1 MIQRMSVFSKE
12 ESYRNIILLL
22 VLALS
27 FSKSIPNIILGVAL
41 LFYAVLL
48 YQKEIVFPKKH
59 YFYPFGLLFLYL
71 LVKSIFSSSIGNEVN
86 IFSRFL
92 IVIALPIVFIPVP
105 RNKIIWVFITSVFI
119 ATIIALINTS
129 VYYLKDKTLPFSNGE
144 DVNRILIIE
153 RPYMGFMCLVA
164 LILCLYMVKEFPKF
178 KKGLLVLGL
187 FFGIF
192 IFFIAARLS
201 LITLIGVA
209 LIYLLFYSG
218 LSAIKKAIIITVCF
232 LALFTALLSYKN
244 LSNRFFVAD
253 SFQTMKDYEPRVVIW
268 SCASEIIRS
277 SDFNLIFGSKS
288 FNWMQEQYVECYADS
303 ITNESKKAW
312 FLAKKYNSHNQFIDF
327 FLVGG
332 FLGLGLFLFFIF
344 SMMKNAIGNFYFF
357 SIVVSLTL
365 FFLMENVLNRQF
377 GCYLTAIV
385 FSITAKYRDE
395 KN

>member
-1 MIQRMSVFSKE
+1 MSIFSKK
-12 ESYRNIILLL
+12 ESYSNIILLL
-22 VLALS
+22 LLALS

-48 YQKEIVFPKKH
+48 YKKEVVFPKKH
-59 YFYPFGLLFLYL
+59 YFYPFGLLLLYL
-71 LVKSIFSSSIGNEVN
+71 LIKAVFQSSIGNEVN
-86 IFSRFL
+86 VFSRFL
-92 IVIALPIVFIPVP
+92 MVIVLPIVFIPVQ
-105 RNKIIWVFITSVFI
+105 RNKIIWGFIASVFI
-119 ATIIALINTS
+119 AVSIALIHTFI
-129 VYYLKDKTLPFSNGE
+129 YYLHNKTLPFSTGE
-144 DVNRILIIE
+144 DVNRVLIIE
-153 RPYMGFMCLVA
+153 RPYMGFICLVA
-164 LILCLYMVKEFPKF
+164 LILCLFMAKEYPKF
-178 KKGLLVLGL
+178 KKALLALGL

-218 LSAIKKAIIITVCF
+218 LSAVKKAIIITVCF
-232 LALFTALLSYKN
+232 MAVFTALLSYKN

-253 SFQTMKDYEPRVVIW
+253 SFQTMQDYEPRVVIW

-288 FNWMQEQYVECYADS
+288 FNWMQEQYVQCYADS
-303 ITNESKKAW
+303 IANESKKAW
-312 FLAKKYNSHNQFIDF
+312 FLAIKYNSHNQFIDF
-327 FLVGG
+327 FLIGG
-332 FLGLGLFLFFIF
+332 FLGLGLFLFFVF
-344 SMMKNAIGNFYFF
+344 SMMKNAKGNFYFF

-365 FFLMENVLNRQF
+365 FFLMENVLHRQF

>member
-1 MIQRMSVFSKE
+1 MSIFLKK
-12 ESYRNIILLL
+12 ESYNNIILLL
-22 VLALS
+22 LLALS

-48 YQKEIVFPKKH
+48 YQKEVVFPKKH
-59 YFYPFGLLFLYL
+59 YFFPFGLLLLYL
-71 LVKSIFSSSIGNEVN
+71 LIKAVFQSSIGNEVN
-86 IFSRFL
+86 VFSRFL
-92 IVIALPIVFIPVP
+92 MVIVLPIVFIPVP
-105 RNKIIWVFITSVFI
+105 RNKIIWGFIASVFI
-119 ATIIALINTS
+119 AVSIALIHTFI
-129 VYYLKDKTLPFSNGE
+129 YYLHNKTLPFSTGE

-153 RPYMGFMCLVA
+153 RPYMGFICLVA
-164 LILCLYMVKEFPKF
+164 LILCLFMAKEYPKF
-178 KKGLLVLGL
+178 KKALLALGL

-201 LITLIGVA
+201 LITIIGVA

-218 LSAIKKAIIITVCF
+218 LSAVKKAVIITVCF
-232 LALFTALLSYKN
+232 MAVFTALLSYKN
-244 LSNRFFVAD
+244 LSNRFFIAD
-253 SFQTMKDYEPRVVIW
+253 SFQTMQDYEPRVVIW

-288 FNWMQEQYVECYADS
+288 FNWMQEQYVQCYADS
-303 ITNESKKAW
+303 IANESKKAW
-312 FLAKKYNSHNQFIDF
+312 FLAIKYNSHNQFIDF
-327 FLVGG
+327 FLIGG
-332 FLGLGLFLFFIF
+332 FLGLGLFLFFVF
-344 SMMKNAIGNFYFF
+344 SMMKNAKGNFYFF

-365 FFLMENVLNRQF
+365 FFLMENVLHRQF

>member
-1 MIQRMSVFSKE
+1 MSIFSKK
-12 ESYRNIILLL
+12 ESYNYIILLL
-22 VLALS
+22 LLALS

-41 LFYAVLL
+41 FFYAVLL

-71 LVKSIFSSSIGNEVN
+71 LIKAVFQSSIGNEVN
-86 IFSRFL
+86 VFSRFL
-92 IVIALPIVFIPVP
+92 VVIILPIVFIPVP
-105 RNKIIWVFITSVFI
+105 KIKIIWVFIASVFI
-119 ATIIALINTS
+119 AVSIALIHTLI
-129 VYYLKDKTLPFSNGE
+129 YYLNNKILPFSNGA
-144 DVNRILIIE
+144 DVNKILIIE
-153 RPYMGFMCLVA
+153 RPYMGFICLVA
-164 LILCLYMVKEFPKF
+164 LILCLFMTKEYPKF
-178 KKGLLVLGL
+178 KKALLALSL

-209 LIYLLFYSG
+209 IIYLLFYSG
-218 LSAIKKAIIITVCF
+218 LSAVKKAIIITVCF
-232 LALFTALLSYKN
+232 MVVFTALLSYKN
-244 LSNRFFVAD
+244 LSNRFFVTE

-277 SDFNLIFGSKS
+277 SDFNLMFGSKS
-288 FNWMQEQYVECYADS
+288 YNWLQEQYLQCYEDS
-303 ITNESKKAW
+303 ITNESKKVW
-312 FLAKKYNSHNQFIDF
+312 FLDTKYNSHNQFIDS
-327 FLVGG
+327 FLIGG

-365 FFLMENVLNRQF
+365 FFMMENVLHRQF

>member
-1 MIQRMSVFSKE
+1 MSIFSKK
-12 ESYRNIILLL
+12 ESYSNIILLL
-22 VLALS
+22 VLVLS
-27 FSKSIPNIILGVAL
+27 FSRSIPNIILGVAL

-48 YQKEIVFPKKH
+48 YQKEIVSPKNH
-59 YFYPFGLLFLYL
+59 YFFSFGLLFLYL
-71 LVKSIFSSSIGNEVN
+71 LIKAVFQSSIGNEVN
-86 IFSRFL
+86 IFTRFL
-92 IVIALPIVFIPVP
+92 VVIILPILFIPVP
-105 RNKIIWVFITSVFI
+105 KNKIIWGFIVSVFI
-119 ATIIALINTS
+119 AVIIALIHTS
-129 VYYLKDKTLPFSNGE
+129 IYYLHNKTLPFSNGE

-153 RPYMGFMCLVA
+153 RPYMGFICLIA
-164 LILCLYMVKEFPKF
+164 LILCLFMVKEYPKF
-178 KKGLLVLGL
+178 KKALLALGL

-209 LIYLLFYSG
+209 IIYLLFYSG
-218 LSAIKKAIIITVCF
+218 LSSIKKAIIITVCF
-232 LALFTALLSYKN
+232 IAVFTALLSYKN

-288 FNWMQEQYVECYADS
+288 FNWMQEQYVQCYADS

-312 FLAKKYNSHNQFIDF
+312 FLDIKYNSHNQFIDF
-327 FLVGG
+327 FLIGG
-332 FLGLGLFLFFIF
+332 FLGLGLFLFFLF
-344 SMMKNAIGNFYFF
+344 SMMKNCIGNFYFF

-365 FFLMENVLNRQF
+365 FFLMENVLHRQF

-385 FSITAKYRDE
+385 FSITTKYRDE

>member
-1 MIQRMSVFSKE
+1 MSIFSKK
-12 ESYRNIILLL
+12 ESYSNIILLL

-27 FSKSIPNIILGVAL
+27 FSRSIPNIILGVAL

-59 YFYPFGLLFLYL
+59 YFFPFGLLFLYL
-71 LVKSIFSSSIGNEVN
+71 LIKAVLQSSIGNEVN
-86 IFSRFL
+86 VFSRFL
-92 IVIALPIVFIPVP
+92 VVIILPIVFIPVP
-105 RNKIIWVFITSVFI
+105 RNKIIWGFIASVFI
-119 ATIIALINTS
+119 AVSIALIHTS
-129 VYYLKDKTLPFSNGE
+129 IYYLDNKTLPFSNGE

-153 RPYMGFMCLVA
+153 RPYMGFICLIA
-164 LILCLYMVKEFPKF
+164 LILCLFMAKEYPKF
-178 KKGLLVLGL
+178 KKALLALGL

-201 LITLIGVA
+201 LITLIGVVF
-209 LIYLLFYSG
+209 IYLLFYSG
-218 LSAIKKAIIITVCF
+218 LSAVKKAIIITVSF
-232 LALFTALLSYKN
+232 MAVFTALLSYKN

-253 SFQTMKDYEPRVVIW
+253 SFQTMQDYEPRVVIW

-277 SDFNLIFGSKS
+277 PDFNLIFGSKS
-288 FNWMQEQYVECYADS
+288 FNWMQEQYVQCYADS
-303 ITNESKKAW
+303 IANESKKAW
-312 FLAKKYNSHNQFIDF
+312 FLAIKYNSHNQFIDF
-327 FLVGG
+327 FLIGG
-332 FLGLGLFLFFIF
+332 FLGLGPFLFFVF
-344 SMMKNAIGNFYFF
+344 SMMKNAKGNFYFF

-365 FFLMENVLNRQF
+365 FFLMENVLHRQF

>member
-1 MIQRMSVFSKE
+1 MSIFSKK
-12 ESYRNIILLL
+12 ESYNYIILLL
-22 VLALS
+22 LLALS

-41 LFYAVLL
+41 FFYAVLL

-71 LVKSIFSSSIGNEVN
+71 LIKAVFQSSIGNEVN
-86 IFSRFL
+86 VFSRFL
-92 IVIALPIVFIPVP
+92 VVIILPIVFIPVP
-105 RNKIIWVFITSVFI
+105 KIKTIWVFIASVFI
-119 ATIIALINTS
+119 AVSIALIHTLI
-129 VYYLKDKTLPFSNGE
+129 YYLNNKILPFSNGA
-144 DVNRILIIE
+144 DVNKILIIE
-153 RPYMGFMCLVA
+153 RPYMGFICLVA
-164 LILCLYMVKEFPKF
+164 LILCLFMAKEYPKF
-178 KKGLLVLGL
+178 KKALLALSL

-209 LIYLLFYSG
+209 IIYLLFYSG
-218 LSAIKKAIIITVCF
+218 LSAVKKAIIITVCF
-232 LALFTALLSYKN
+232 MVVFTALLSYKN
-244 LSNRFFVAD
+244 LSNRFFVTE

-288 FNWMQEQYVECYADS
+288 YNWLQEQYLKCYEDS
-303 ITNESKKAW
+303 ITNESKKVW
-312 FLAKKYNSHNQFIDF
+312 FLDTKYNSHNQFIDS
-327 FLVGG
+327 FLIGG

-357 SIVVSLTL
+357 SIVISLTL
-365 FFLMENVLNRQF
+365 FFLMENVLHRQL

>member
-1 MIQRMSVFSKE
+1 MSIFLKK
-12 ESYRNIILLL
+12 ESYNNIILLL
-22 VLALS
+22 LLALS

-48 YQKEIVFPKKH
+48 YQKEVVFPKKH
-59 YFYPFGLLFLYL
+59 YFFPFGLLLLYL
-71 LVKSIFSSSIGNEVN
+71 LIKAVFQSSIGNEVN
-86 IFSRFL
+86 VFSRFL
-92 IVIALPIVFIPVP
+92 MVIVLPIVFIPVP
-105 RNKIIWVFITSVFI
+105 RNKIIWGFIASVFI
-119 ATIIALINTS
+119 AVSIALIHTFI
-129 VYYLKDKTLPFSNGE
+129 YYLHNKTLPFSTGE

-153 RPYMGFMCLVA
+153 RPYMGFICLVA
-164 LILCLYMVKEFPKF
+164 LILCLFMAKEYPKF
-178 KKGLLVLGL
+178 KKALLALGL

-218 LSAIKKAIIITVCF
+218 LSAVKKVVIITVCF
-232 LALFTALLSYKN
+232 MAVFTALLSYKN
-244 LSNRFFVAD
+244 LSNRFFIAD
-253 SFQTMKDYEPRVVIW
+253 SFQTMQDYEPRVVIW

-288 FNWMQEQYVECYADS
+288 FNWMQEQYVQCYADS
-303 ITNESKKAW
+303 IANESKKAW
-312 FLAKKYNSHNQFIDF
+312 FLAIKYNSHNQFIDF
-327 FLVGG
+327 FLIGG
-332 FLGLGLFLFFIF
+332 FLGLGLFLFFVF
-344 SMMKNAIGNFYFF
+344 SMMKNAKGNFYFF

-365 FFLMENVLNRQF
+365 FFLMENVLHRQF

-385 FSITAKYRDE
+385 FSITSKYRDE

>member
-1 MIQRMSVFSKE
+1 MSIFLKK
-12 ESYRNIILLL
+12 ESYNNIILLL
-22 VLALS
+22 LLALS

-48 YQKEIVFPKKH
+48 YQKEVVFPKKH
-59 YFYPFGLLFLYL
+59 YFFPFGLLLLYL
-71 LVKSIFSSSIGNEVN
+71 LIKAVFQSSIGNEVN
-86 IFSRFL
+86 VFSRFL
-92 IVIALPIVFIPVP
+92 MVIVLPIVFIPVP
-105 RNKIIWVFITSVFI
+105 RNKIIWGFIASVFI
-119 ATIIALINTS
+119 AVSIALIHTFI
-129 VYYLKDKTLPFSNGE
+129 YYLHNKTLPFSTGE

-153 RPYMGFMCLVA
+153 RPYMGFICLVA
-164 LILCLYMVKEFPKF
+164 LILCLFMAKEYPKF
-178 KKGLLVLGL
+178 KKALLALGL

-218 LSAIKKAIIITVCF
+218 LSAIKKAVIITVCF
-232 LALFTALLSYKN
+232 MAVFTALLSYKN
-244 LSNRFFVAD
+244 LSNRFFIAD
-253 SFQTMKDYEPRVVIW
+253 SFQTMQDYEPRVVIW

-288 FNWMQEQYVECYADS
+288 FNWMQEQYVQCYADS
-303 ITNESKKAW
+303 IANESKKAW
-312 FLAKKYNSHNQFIDF
+312 FLAIKYNSHNQFIDF
-327 FLVGG
+327 FLIGG
-332 FLGLGLFLFFIF
+332 FLGLGLFLFFVF
-344 SMMKNAIGNFYFF
+344 SMMKNAKGNFYFF

-365 FFLMENVLNRQF
+365 FFLMENVLHRQF

>member
-1 MIQRMSVFSKE
+1 MSIFLKK
-12 ESYRNIILLL
+12 ESYNNIILLL
-22 VLALS
+22 LLALS

-48 YQKEIVFPKKH
+48 YQKEVVFPKKH
-59 YFYPFGLLFLYL
+59 YFFPFGLLLLYL
-71 LVKSIFSSSIGNEVN
+71 LIKAVFQSSIGNEVN
-86 IFSRFL
+86 VFSRFL
-92 IVIALPIVFIPVP
+92 MVIVLPIVFIPVP
-105 RNKIIWVFITSVFI
+105 RNKIIWGFIASVFI
-119 ATIIALINTS
+119 AVSIALIHTFI
-129 VYYLKDKTLPFSNGE
+129 YYLHNKTLPFSTGE

-153 RPYMGFMCLVA
+153 RPYMGFICLVA
-164 LILCLYMVKEFPKF
+164 LILCLFMAKEYPKF
-178 KKGLLVLGL
+178 KKALLALGL

-218 LSAIKKAIIITVCF
+218 LSAVKKVVIITVCF
-232 LALFTALLSYKN
+232 MAVFTALLSYKN
-244 LSNRFFVAD
+244 LSNRFFIAD
-253 SFQTMKDYEPRVVIW
+253 SFQTMQDYEPRVVIW

-288 FNWMQEQYVECYADS
+288 FNWMQEQYVQCYADS
-303 ITNESKKAW
+303 IANESKKSW
-312 FLAKKYNSHNQFIDF
+312 FLAIKYNSHNQFIDF
-327 FLVGG
+327 FLIGG
-332 FLGLGLFLFFIF
+332 FLGLGLFLFFVF
-344 SMMKNAIGNFYFF
+344 SMMKNAKGNFYFF

-365 FFLMENVLNRQF
+365 FFLMENVLHRQF

>member
-1 MIQRMSVFSKE
+1 MSIFLKK
-12 ESYRNIILLL
+12 ESYNNIILLL
-22 VLALS
+22 LLALS

-48 YQKEIVFPKKH
+48 YQKEVVFPKKH
-59 YFYPFGLLFLYL
+59 YFFPFGLLLLYL
-71 LVKSIFSSSIGNEVN
+71 LIKAVFQSSIGNEVN
-86 IFSRFL
+86 VFSRFL
-92 IVIALPIVFIPVP
+92 MVIVLPIVFIPVP
-105 RNKIIWVFITSVFI
+105 RNKIIWGFIASVFI
-119 ATIIALINTS
+119 AVSIALIHTFI
-129 VYYLKDKTLPFSNGE
+129 YYLHNKTLPFSTGE

-153 RPYMGFMCLVA
+153 RPYMGFICLVA
-164 LILCLYMVKEFPKF
+164 LILCLFMAKEYPKF
-178 KKGLLVLGL
+178 KKALLALGL

-218 LSAIKKAIIITVCF
+218 LSAVKKAVIITVCF
-232 LALFTALLSYKN
+232 MAVFTALLSYKN
-244 LSNRFFVAD
+244 LSNRFFIAD
-253 SFQTMKDYEPRVVIW
+253 SFQTMQDYEPRVVIW

-288 FNWMQEQYVECYADS
+288 FNWMQEQYVQCYADS
-303 ITNESKKAW
+303 IANESKKAW
-312 FLAKKYNSHNQFIDF
+312 FLAIKYNSHNQFIDF
-327 FLVGG
+327 FLIGG
-332 FLGLGLFLFFIF
+332 FLGLGLFLFFVF
-344 SMMKNAIGNFYFF
+344 SMMKNAKGNFYFF

-365 FFLMENVLNRQF
+365 FFLMENVLHRQF